1 MKTIAKRLIIA
12 LYCREIISVGTAQRL
27 FSRFK
32 LWGA

>member
-1 MKTIAKRLIIA
+1 MKALAKRVIIA

-27 FSRFK
+27 FSRLK